1 MWHGIQQIFPG
12 KETSPAHEVNSID
25 ASEQKDLQH
34 ASGWK
39 RHVSPCTALSFP
51 PPAAGR
57 GTAGDPSAR
66 WLSSAPLDPS
76 SLSVDEP
83 EQRRKSVSSVRL
95 PSGAPPA
102 SGAFWP
108 NSKQARLL
116 PLIRF
121 HYNNSPGSNT
131 QRERDCCKVYASMY
145 WVSDKKPRG
154 KIINR
159 TALNSHMREERLS
172 VKVIML
178 FIMNHNMY
186 MIAKRHSRISYHT
199 GISATHYTWQ
209 LSGEVWSRCNSMS
222 TSIKQTEEESKR
234 GDVHCSKAR
243 LKVFAL
249 NIDIDIV
256 NKW

>member
-1 MWHGIQQIFPG
+1 MHSSIKMQKRSALKHLDPTQCDTVFNEPFQQIFPG
-12 KETSPAHEVNSID
+12 KETFPAHEVNSIN

-39 RHVSPCTALSFP
+39 RHVSPCTALSSP

-76 SLSVDEP
+76 SLPVDEP
-83 EQRRKSVSSVRL
+83 EQHRKSVSSVRL
-95 PSGAPPA
+95 LSGAPPA

-121 HYNNSPGSNT
+121 HYNNSLGSNTHT
-131 QRERDCCKVYASMY
+131 QRERDCCEVYASVY

-159 TALNSHMREERLS
+159 TALNSHMREESLS
-172 VKVIML
+172 VKVIICYSSWITICTWL
-178 FIMNHNMY
+178 QRDTVETPIGNSFC
-186 MIAKRHSRISYHT
+186 KFRIT
-199 GISATHYTWQ
+199 LA
-209 LSGEVWSRCNSMS
+209 
-222 TSIKQTEEESKR
+222 
-234 GDVHCSKAR
+234 
-243 LKVFAL
+243 
-249 NIDIDIV
+249 
-256 NKW
+256 